1 MLGWQARLRAACAF
15 DKHLRPVE
23 GAGGKFYPPTRT
35 VFLFAGEDLLPDI
48 SAGLGDNLGRAAG
61 CARCCKSVIQR
72 YLNAQDHA

>member
-15 DKHLRPVE
+15 DKYLTPVQ
-23 GAGGKFYPPTRT
+23 GAGGKFYWPAGT
-35 VFLFAGEDLLPDI
+35 VFLFAGEHLLPDI

-61 CARCCKSVIQR
+61 SARCCKSVIQR